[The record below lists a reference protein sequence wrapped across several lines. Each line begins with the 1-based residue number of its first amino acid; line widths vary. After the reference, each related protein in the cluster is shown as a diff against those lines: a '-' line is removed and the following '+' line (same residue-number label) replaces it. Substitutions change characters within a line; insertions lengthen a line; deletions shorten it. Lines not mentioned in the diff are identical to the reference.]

1 WFSESPPRI
10 ACDLGGRGSKTFGYR
25 MIPVNPAAAG
35 ETIHGEMCYAH
46 LTDIPDS
53 IDMVDVLRRPTHV
66 DPIVDETI
74 ACGAEMLWMQL
85 GVVHEAAAR
94 RAQAAGLTVIMDRCT
109 SREYRRL
116 MPPLPA

>member
-1 WFSESPPRI
+1 
-10 ACDLGGRGSKTFGYR
+10 
-25 MIPVNPAAAG
+25 MIPVNPAAAE